1 MYDISQTLFCVAVVN
16 TSGQGCS
23 YLAASLLCMCE
34 RGIFELLAWKH
45 RGATEVEKKEAST
58 QSH

>member
-58 QSH
+58 PSH